1 MQKKGKGYKMKKGK
15 VIWIIVGLLVVMFG
29 CSALLEPSDSDTGAK
44 EEAVETDSSIN
55 DADNEIEEETSIPET
70 SKGEEEM
77 KKESVEETAG
87 ADVDMFSQIG
97 KIFTSEDKTLSM
109 EVMDIQYKVNTF
121 ELASGQPF
129 SSCMLFVIMDITNN
143 GDSDLSFTQDDARL
157 YIDDYEVNKGS
168 GVDILSDMGYSSDA
182 NNVDYPLST
191 TANAGGRKGQ
201 IMFIAQIDEDTIAKN
216 SEIEL
221 DISGAVISFDA
232 KTLLDACDA
241 DKASKEPYAGTELEG
256 MQVGEIKDGT
266 YVSAECDTVITV
278 EGGSV
283 TVQNSNGA
291 DFENGIVQE
300 LGDHYVV
307 LDTKSEAAWAFT
319 FMGESGLVVDKDVN
333 FPNDISSDLC
343 GWYDRI
349 N

>member
-1 MQKKGKGYKMKKGK
+1 MKKGK

-29 CSALLEPSDSDTGAK
+29 CSALLGPSDSDIGAK
-44 EEAVETDSSIN
+44 EEAVETDNSIN
-55 DADNEIEEETSIPET
+55 DADDGIEEETSVPET
-70 SKGEEEM
+70 SKGKEEM
-77 KKESVEETAG
+77 EKESVEETAK
-87 ADVDMFSQIG
+87 VDIDMSSQIG
-97 KIFTSEDKTLSM
+97 KIFTSDDKTLSM
-109 EVMDIQYKVNTF
+109 EVMDIQYKINTI
-121 ELASGQPF
+121 EVTPGQLS
-129 SSCMLFVIMDITNN
+129 SSCMIYVIMDITNN
-143 GDSDLSFTQDDARL
+143 GNADLYFTQDDARL

-168 GVDILSDMGYSSDA
+168 VVDTVSEWGYSADA
-182 NNVDYPLST
+182 NNVDHPLET

-201 IMFIAQIDEDTIAKN
+201 IMFIASINENTITED

-232 KTLLDACDA
+232 KTLLDACAA
-241 DKASKEPYAGTELEG
+241 DKIPKDPYAGTELEG
-256 MQVGEIKDGT
+256 MQASEIKDGT

-278 EGGSV
+278 VGSSV

-300 LGDHYVV
+300 FGDHYVV

-319 FMGESGLVVDKDVN
+319 FMGENGLVVDKDVN